1 MLVFEAHA
9 SAINQ
14 RQKDTFQNSSMES
27 ELSPDKLPKSVKV
40 RSTCNACQQA
50 KIRCSHERPSC
61 KRCQKHNIDCV
72 YSISRRLGRPAKKR
86 DPNLDPSMGQA
97 GSDGPSNKRLRGQKK
112 KKVKEEPLADFDT
125 SEQSVDGE
133 SKPLFDSLTFDHG
146 HIDDVSN
153 GDASLRTPTFMDIV
167 TAAPFSMSS
176 DIDMAS
182 DSWLH
187 EFMSN
192 PFTDPTQGCSFVDPF
207 ENNIGVDDTTTRTST
222 DQDSLPVQSEGLSDS
237 TPDAPDLA
245 SPSSYYPAFNGCLSD
260 SESVANASQSCP
272 QGHSVY
278 PENPKHETSLW
289 SQQLPSLS
297 GPEPSSFFPQV
308 NPSKRAHDY
317 SFSDEGLVTNASSIS
332 SICPCQSHDHTV
344 RDLIRVNACALQT
357 GPTIAI
363 DSILTCQKVLQQL
376 TETVLQCRGC
386 SQTRMNFLMVIMFS
400 IDNLLVAL
408 DTITSAENDVVE
420 RLFPEYFGTLSQGYR
435 ADTGITNHNRRFNVS
450 SVPLRAQLDA
460 CPLIIGG
467 FCVPSEE
474 KFAFVKRILH
484 RRLAC
489 LQRTVHRIQVYTQE
503 YLAPSAGKVT
513 MMKEIYQRLRLIMVK
528 LNMLTR
534 P

>member
-1 MLVFEAHA
+1 
-9 SAINQ
+9 
-14 RQKDTFQNSSMES
+14 MEG

-86 DPNLDPSMGQA
+86 DPNIDPSMGQG

-112 KKVKEEPLADFDT
+112 KKVKEEPLPDFDT

-133 SKPLFDSLTFDHG
+133 SKPLFDTLTFDHG
-146 HIDDVSN
+146 HMDDIPN
-153 GDASLRTPTFMDIV
+153 EDPSLRTPTFMDIV
-167 TAAPFSMSS
+167 TAAPFSSS
-176 DIDMAS
+176 STQNPLMPTVRLTRELRIVSNDIDMAS

-192 PFTDPTQGCSFVDPF
+192 PFTDPTQSCSFVDPF
-207 ENNIGVDDTTTRTST
+207 ENDIGVDGTTTRTST

-237 TPDAPDLA
+237 TPEALDL
-245 SPSSYYPAFNGCLSD
+245 SSSSSYYPALNDCLSH
-260 SESVANASQSCP
+260 SESVSSASQSCL
-272 QGHSVY
+272 QGNSVY
-278 PENPKHETSLW
+278 PESLKHEAFLW
-289 SQQLPSLS
+289 SQSLPSLS
-297 GPEPSSFFPQV
+297 EPEPSSFFPQA
-308 NPSKRAHDY
+308 NPSKRTQNY
-317 SFSDEGLVTNASSIS
+317 SFSGEELATNVGGIS

-357 GPTIAI
+357 GPTVAI
-363 DSILTCQKVLQQL
+363 DSILTCQRVLQQL
-376 TETVLQCRGC
+376 TETILQCRGC

-400 IDNLLVAL
+400 IDNLLVTL
-408 DTITSAENDVVE
+408 DAITSAENDVVE
-420 RLFPEYFGTLSQGYR
+420 RLFPEYFGTVAQGYR
-435 ADTGITNHNRRFNVS
+435 ADTGITNHNRRFNLG

-528 LNMLTR
+528 LNILTR

>member
-1 MLVFEAHA
+1 
-9 SAINQ
+9 
-14 RQKDTFQNSSMES
+14 
-27 ELSPDKLPKSVKV
+27 
-40 RSTCNACQQA
+40 
-50 KIRCSHERPSC
+50 
-61 KRCQKHNIDCV
+61 
-72 YSISRRLGRPAKKR
+72 
-86 DPNLDPSMGQA
+86 
-97 GSDGPSNKRLRGQKK
+97 
-112 KKVKEEPLADFDT
+112 
-125 SEQSVDGE
+125 
-133 SKPLFDSLTFDHG
+133 
-146 HIDDVSN
+146 
-153 GDASLRTPTFMDIV
+153 
-167 TAAPFSMSS
+167 
-176 DIDMAS
+176 MAS

-192 PFTDPTQGCSFVDPF
+192 PFTDPTQGCSFVDPL
-207 ENNIGVDDTTTRTST
+207 ENDIGVDDATTRTST

-237 TPDAPDLA
+237 PPEALDVA
-245 SPSSYYPAFNGCLSD
+245 SSSNYYPALNGCLSH
-260 SESVANASQSCP
+260 SESVSSASQSCP
-272 QGHSVY
+272 QGNSVY
-278 PENPKHETSLW
+278 PENPKHETLFW
-289 SQQLPSLS
+289 SQPLPSLS
-297 GPEPSSFFPQV
+297 GSDPSNFFTQA

-317 SFSDEGLVTNASSIS
+317 SFSDEEPVTNAGSIS
-332 SICPCQSHDHTV
+332 SLCPCQSHDHTV

-363 DSILTCQKVLQQL
+363 DSILTCQRVLQQL
-376 TETVLQCRGC
+376 TETILQCRGC

-420 RLFPEYFGTLSQGYR
+420 RLFPEYFGTLGQGYR
-435 ADTGITNHNRRFNVS
+435 ADTGITNHSRRFNVG
-450 SVPLRAQLDA
+450 SVSLRTHLDA